1 VTEETLETR
10 LARLAKER
18 VEADR
23 RYNDA
28 LTALDALKAPATAAP
43 AAAPPYDDAKL
54 ADINA
59 AWNILPS
66 GAPPIDG
73 SLKGRLRAMIW
84 RIAGPPLEAQKHFNA
99 AIVDHLN
106 RNVASHR
113 ETAAAI
119 AAASDALREQA
130 AWSAHLHALLV
141 QFLQTV
147 TLYVDTRDRAVGG
160 QVHLLNQAIHGLT
173 DDWLKRWE
181 SLSAKEVR
189 WQDRLATIDDV
200 RATSVLAQ
208 QTALTLKREV
218 ERLLQSSEMTRT
230 TGPAGS
236 EGSAGSAGSSVRP
249 DLDSFKYL
257 GFEDAFRG
265 SRDEIR
271 RRLATYVPEFQGLSP
286 VLDLGCG
293 RGEFLDLL
301 HAAGIEGRGLD
312 VNHEM
317 VEACRARGLDV
328 AEGDALSY
336 VAALPDA
343 SLGGIFAAQVVEHLE
358 PDYLIRLLE
367 TARHKIRPG
376 GAIVL
381 ETINAA
387 CWTAFFES
395 YLRDLTH
402 VRALHPD
409 TLQYLLRA
417 SGFNGV
423 TVAYASPVAEWDK
436 LRATPAPDDAPAG
449 VSDLVEAFNENVRR
463 LNDRLFT
470 YQDYAAIGHV

>member
-1 VTEETLETR
+1 VTDETLEVR
-10 LARLAKER
+10 LERLAKER
-18 VEADR
+18 AEADR

-28 LTALDALKAPATAAP
+28 LTALDALKGPAAP
-43 AAAPPYDDAKL
+43 DPSPVAAYDDSKL
-54 ADINA
+54 PDINA

-66 GAPPIDG
+66 GPPPADG
-73 SLKGRLRAMIW
+73 SIKGRLRAFVW
-84 RIAGPPLEAQKHFNA
+84 RLVGPSIEAQKHFNA
-99 AIVDHLN
+99 ALVDHLN
-106 RNVASHR
+106 RNAASHR
-113 ETAAAI
+113 ESAAAI
-119 AAASDALREQA
+119 AAATQVLHAQA
-130 AWSAHLHALLV
+130 AWTAQLHAHLI
-141 QFLQTV
+141 QFLQTI

-160 QVHLLNQAIHGLT
+160 QVHLLNRAIHGLT

-181 SLSAKEVR
+181 SLSARDVR
-189 WQDRLATIDDV
+189 WQDRLASIDDV

-218 ERLLQSSEMTRT
+218 ERLL
-230 TGPAGS
+230 A
-236 EGSAGSAGSSVRP
+236 AGSASPGAIAAGAGARA
-249 DLDSFKYL
+249 DLESFKYL

-265 SRDEIR
+265 SREEIR
-271 RRLATYVPEFQGLSP
+271 RRLATYVPEFQGRSP

-301 HAAGIEGRGLD
+301 HAAGLEGRGLD
-312 VNHEM
+312 LNHEM

-336 VAALPDA
+336 VAGLPDR

-358 PDYLIRLLE
+358 PDYLMRLLE
-367 TARHKIRPG
+367 TAQHKIRPG

-417 SGFNGV
+417 SGFNAV
-423 TVAYASPVAEWDK
+423 TVTFASPVAEWDK
-436 LRATPAPDDAPAG
+436 LRPAAPLEAPAAG
-449 VSDLVEAFNENVRR
+449 LTDLVDAFNENVQR